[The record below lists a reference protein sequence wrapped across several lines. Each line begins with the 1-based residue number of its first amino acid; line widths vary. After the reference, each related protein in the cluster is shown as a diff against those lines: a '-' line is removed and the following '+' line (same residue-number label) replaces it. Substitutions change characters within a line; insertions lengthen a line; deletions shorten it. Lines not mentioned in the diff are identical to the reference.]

1 MADTETMVKQGTLYG
16 LGAGPG
22 DPELMTV
29 KAWRIVSTVPVIAYL
44 SANGGESTARNIAKP
59 FIPEDAIE
67 IAIEIPMRSE
77 RQPAQ
82 AAYDKGCAA
91 IAGHLHA
98 GRDVAML
105 CEGDP
110 FFYGSFMYVFA
121 RLAKDFKTIV
131 VPGVSSFTAAA
142 AAIGR
147 PLAARD
153 EVLKV
158 LPATLDTERL
168 YEELA
173 TAQSAAIIKVGRH
186 FAKLRDVLAALDLT
200 ASAFVIEKVTHTD
213 QRVRKLVD
221 VTEDILPYFTTILV
235 YAGAEP
241 W

>member
-1 MADTETMVKQGTLYG
+1 MAGAEAMVKHGTLYG
-16 LGAGPG
+16 LGVGPG

-29 KAWRIVSTVPVIAYL
+29 KAWRIVSTAPVIAYL
-44 SANGGESTARNIAKP
+44 AANGGDSTARNIARP

-67 IAIEIPMRSE
+67 IAIDVPMQSQRA
-77 RQPAQ
+77 PAQ
-82 AAYDKGCAA
+82 AAYDEGCAA
-91 IAGHLHA
+91 IAGHLRA

-110 FFYGSFMYVFA
+110 FFYGSFMYIFM

-131 VPGVSSFTAAA
+131 VPGVSSITAAA

-158 LPATLDTERL
+158 LPATLDATRL
-168 YEELA
+168 REELA

-186 FAKLRDVLAALDLT
+186 FGKLRHILAALDLT
-200 ASAFVIEKVTHTD
+200 AFAVVIEKATHAD
-213 QRVRKLVD
+213 ERVRKLAD
-221 VTEDILPYFTTILV
+221 VTEDVLPYFTTVLV